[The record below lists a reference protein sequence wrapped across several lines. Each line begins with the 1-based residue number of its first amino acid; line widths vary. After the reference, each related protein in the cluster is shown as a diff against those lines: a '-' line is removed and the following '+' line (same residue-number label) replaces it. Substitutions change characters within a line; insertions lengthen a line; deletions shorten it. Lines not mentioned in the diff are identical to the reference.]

1 MSQRSAGLCTR
12 CTRANAFPEMYVNFR
27 EVVLGEHTV
36 GTDPD
41 CQKCENK
48 ITRGIDKIFIHEDFN
63 GIDSNNDIALIKLD
77 DSVPLFNDYQAQFLH

>member
-1 MSQRSAGLCTR
+1 MLLTLSRFETKH
-12 CTRANAFPEMYVNFR
+12 PVYVNFR

-41 CQKCENK
+41 CPKCENK

-63 GIDSNNDIALIKLD
+63 GIDSKNDIAIIKLD
-77 DSVPLFNDYQAQFLH
+77 DSVPLFKDYQAQYID